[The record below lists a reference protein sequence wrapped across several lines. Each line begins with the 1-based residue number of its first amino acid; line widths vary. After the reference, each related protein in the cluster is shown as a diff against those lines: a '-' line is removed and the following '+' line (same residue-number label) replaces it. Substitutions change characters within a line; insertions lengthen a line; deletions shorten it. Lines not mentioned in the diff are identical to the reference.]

1 MNQVIALVGMCGS
14 GKSVC
19 CEEFRKSGWE
29 YVYFGGVTMK
39 ELEKRGL
46 EKNEVNERRVREEL
60 RKTYGPAAF
69 AILLRDEIQEKL
81 QRNNV
86 CLDGL
91 YSWSELKVLR
101 EALGEKL
108 TVVAIITERKKRYE
122 RISQR
127 PIRPLTP
134 QQAESRDVA
143 EIENMEKGGPIA
155 MADLFLVN
163 DGDLEAFRA
172 ATRRVI
178 SRAESGELGG

>member
-19 CEEFRKSGWE
+19 CEEFKASGWE
-29 YVYFGGVTMK
+29 YVYFGGVTMQ

-46 EKNEVNERRVREEL
+46 ERCEANERAIREEL
-60 RKTYGPAAF
+60 RKTHGPAAF
-69 AILLRDEIQEKL
+69 AILLIDQIREKL
-81 QRNNV
+81 KTSHV

-91 YSWSELKVLR
+91 YSWSEWKVLR
-101 EALGEKL
+101 EAFGDRL
-108 TVVAIITERKKRYE
+108 TVVAIVTERKKRYD

-134 QQAESRDVA
+134 QEAESRDVA

-155 MADLFLVN
+155 MADLFLFN
-163 DGDLEAFRA
+163 DGDLEEFRES
-172 ATRRVI
+172 TRAI
-178 SRAESGELGG
+178 IARAESGNL

>member
-19 CEEFRKSGWE
+19 CEVFRECGWD
-29 YVYFGGVTMK
+29 YVYFGGVTMR

-46 EKNEVNERRVREEL
+46 ERNEKNEKSVREEL

-69 AILLRDEIQEKL
+69 AILLKDEIKEKL
-81 QRNNV
+81 KDGHV

-91 YSWSELKVLR
+91 YSWSELKVLK
-101 EALGEKL
+101 EALGERL
-108 TVVAIITERKKRYE
+108 TVLAIITERKKRYG

-127 PIRPLTP
+127 VIRPLTP
-134 QQAESRDVA
+134 LEAESRDVA

-155 MADLFLVN
+155 MADFFIFN
-163 DGDLEAFRA
+163 DGDLESFRQK
-172 ATRRVI
+172 TREI
-178 SRAESGELGG
+178 IARAEEGRL

>member
-19 CEEFRKSGWE
+19 CEVFRECGWD
-29 YVYFGGVTMK
+29 YVYFGGVTMR

-46 EKNEVNERRVREEL
+46 ERNEKNERNVREEL

-69 AILLRDEIQEKL
+69 AILLKDEIKEKL
-81 QRNNV
+81 KVRHV

-91 YSWSELKVLR
+91 YSWSELKILR
-101 EALGEKL
+101 EALGDSL
-108 TVVAIITERKKRYE
+108 TVLAIITERKKRYS
-122 RISQR
+122 RISKR
-127 PIRPLTP
+127 VVRPLTP
-134 QQAESRDVA
+134 AEAESRDIA

-163 DGDLEAFRA
+163 NGNLESFRQG
-172 ATRRVI
+172 TKEI
-178 SRAESGELGG
+178 IERAEAGTL

>member
-19 CEEFRKSGWE
+19 CEEFRRCGWE

-46 EKNEVNERRVREEL
+46 EKNETNERSVREEL
-60 RKTYGPAAF
+60 RRTYGPAAF
-69 AILLRDEIQEKL
+69 AILLLDEIREKL
-81 QRNNV
+81 EKGNV

-101 EALGEKL
+101 EALGERL
-108 TVVAIITERKKRYE
+108 TVLAIVTERKKRYD
-122 RISQR
+122 RISKR
-127 PIRPLTP
+127 VIRPLTP
-134 QQAESRDVA
+134 AQAESRDMA

-155 MADLFLVN
+155 MADLFLFN
-163 DGDLEAFRA
+163 DGDLEDLCQG
-172 ATRRVI
+172 TRNII
-178 SRAESGELGG
+178 SRAEKGQI

>member
-19 CEEFRKSGWE
+19 CEVFREKGWD
-29 YVYFGGVTMK
+29 YVYFGGVTMR

-46 EKNEVNERRVREEL
+46 ERNEKNERSVREEL

-69 AILLRDEIQEKL
+69 AILLKDEIKEKL
-81 QRNNV
+81 KAGNV

-101 EALGEKL
+101 EALGESL
-108 TVVAIITERKKRYE
+108 TVLAIITERKTRYA

-127 PIRPLTP
+127 VIRPLTP
-134 QQAESRDVA
+134 AEAESRDIA

-155 MADLFLVN
+155 MADLFLYN
-163 DGDLEAFRA
+163 DGDIQSFRQRTEEIIA
-172 ATRRVI
+172 
-178 SRAESGELGG
+178 RAEAGTL

>member
-19 CEEFRKSGWE
+19 CEEFKRRGWE

-46 EKNEVNERRVREEL
+46 VRNEQNERAVREEL
-60 RKTYGPAAF
+60 RRVHGPAAF
-69 AILLRDEIQEKL
+69 AILLRPEIEEKL
-81 QRNNV
+81 KSGNV

-91 YSWSELKVLR
+91 YSWSEWKVLK
-101 EALGEKL
+101 EAFGAQL
-108 TVVAIITERKKRYE
+108 TVVAVVAERKKRYE

-127 PIRPLTP
+127 QIRPLTP
-134 QQAESRDVA
+134 QEAQSRDVA

-155 MADLFLVN
+155 MADLFLFN
-163 DGDLEAFRA
+163 DSDLDGFRSQTA
-172 ATRRVI
+172 RLI
-178 SRAESGELGG
+178 DRAEAGSL

>member
-46 EKNEVNERRVREEL
+46 EKNEANERSVREEL
-60 RKTYGPAAF
+60 RHTYGPAAF
-69 AILLRDEIQEKL
+69 AILLREEIREKL
-81 QRNNV
+81 EKSHV

-101 EALGEKL
+101 EALGEAL

-122 RISQR
+122 RISRRQ
-127 PIRPLTP
+127 IRPLTP
-134 QQAESRDVA
+134 QQAESRDIA

-155 MADLFLVN
+155 MADLFLFN
-163 DGDLEAFRA
+163 DGDLESFRA
-172 ATRRVI
+172 GTRDII
-178 SRAESGELGG
+178 SRAEKGEL

>member
-1 MNQVIALVGMCGS
+1 MNKIVALVGMCGS

-19 CEEFRKSGWE
+19 CDIFKKRGWQ
-29 YVYFGGVTMK
+29 YVYFGGVTMA

-46 EKNEVNERRVREEL
+46 ERNEQNERAVREEL

-69 AILLRDEIQEKL
+69 AILLLPVIREKL
-81 QRNNV
+81 KSGNV

-101 EALGEKL
+101 QEFGDLL
-108 TVVAIITERKKRYE
+108 SVVAIVVSRPLRYK

-127 PIRPLTP
+127 VIRPLTP
-134 QQAESRDVA
+134 EMAESRDVA

-155 MADLFLVN
+155 MADFYLPFEDEIEENTVKTNALI
-163 DGDLEAFRA
+163 DKFEAD
-172 ATRRVI
+172 
-178 SRAESGELGG
+178 E